1 MADDWRVTIDF
12 DDEGDGTQLAE
23 WLAAVD
29 LEGEERSTLG
39 DRVIVSRDG
48 PRVYLYSDSEEPA
61 REVLRTVSARIEHEG
76 HSAVTALERWHPVEQ
91 AWKDGSIPLP
101 DTAEEIAEEHERLQE
116 REAAESAK
124 TGAAQWEVRIELGT
138 PRGHRGPGRTPRIG
152 GNPGRP
158 PAHLPARRG
167 GERGRRPGSCRAA
180 SRRGR
185 ATARRSRSSRAAGWS
200 GRSLPGTRS
209 RSSAA
214 SAASSGLA
222 EGWPPASGS
231 GRLVRLSYDLIGG
244 RSMEMEPHPTS
255 GGLRLP
261 G

>member
-101 DTAEEIAEEHERLQE
+101 DTPEEIAEEHERLQE

-124 TGAAQWEVRIELGT
+124 TGAAQWEVRIEL
-138 PRGHRGPGRTPRIG
+138 
-152 GNPGRP
+152 
-158 PAHLPARRG
+158 
-167 GERGRRPGSCRAA
+167 
-180 SRRGR
+180 
-185 ATARRSRSSRAAGWS
+185 RSHEDTEA
-200 GRSLPGTRS
+200 
-209 RSSAA
+209 
-214 SAASSGLA
+214 LA
-222 EGWPPASGS
+222 ERLESEGFPVVRRHTFLLAGAANEDDARALADRVRGEASDGAK
-231 GRLVRLSYDLIGG
+231 VEVEPGG
-244 RSMEMEPHPTS
+244 GMVWEVAPRNPFTFF
-255 GGLRLP
+255 GGL
-261 G
+261 GG

>member
-101 DTAEEIAEEHERLQE
+101 DTPEEIAEEHERLQE

-124 TGAAQWEVRIELGT
+124 TGAAQWEVRIEL
-138 PRGHRGPGRTPRIG
+138 
-152 GNPGRP
+152 
-158 PAHLPARRG
+158 
-167 GERGRRPGSCRAA
+167 
-180 SRRGR
+180 
-185 ATARRSRSSRAAGWS
+185 RSHEDTEA
-200 GRSLPGTRS
+200 
-209 RSSAA
+209 
-214 SAASSGLA
+214 LA
-222 EGWPPASGS
+222 ERLESEGFPVVRRHTFLLAGAANEDDALALADRLRGEASDGAK
-231 GRLVRLSYDLIGG
+231 VEVEPGG
-244 RSMEMEPHPTS
+244 GMVWEVAPRNPFTFF
-255 GGLRLP
+255 GGL
-261 G
+261 GG

>member
-76 HSAVTALERWHPVEQ
+76 QSAVTALERWHPVEQ

-101 DTAEEIAEEHERLQE
+101 DTPEEIAEEHERLQE

-124 TGAAQWEVRIELGT
+124 TGAAQWEVRIEL
-138 PRGHRGPGRTPRIG
+138 
-152 GNPGRP
+152 
-158 PAHLPARRG
+158 
-167 GERGRRPGSCRAA
+167 
-180 SRRGR
+180 
-185 ATARRSRSSRAAGWS
+185 RSHEDTEA
-200 GRSLPGTRS
+200 
-209 RSSAA
+209 
-214 SAASSGLA
+214 LA
-222 EGWPPASGS
+222 ERLESEGFPVVRRHTFLLAGAANEDDARALADRLRGEASDGAK
-231 GRLVRLSYDLIGG
+231 VEVEPGG
-244 RSMEMEPHPTS
+244 GMVWEVAPRNPFTFF
-255 GGLRLP
+255 GGL
-261 G
+261 GG